1 MRQERSLMTQARR
14 FLLQVCCVCFMSI
27 SALAFAGAPEPS
39 GPASEP
45 VRLMPDMITRY
56 SADQRSLEETY
67 TLRVSPERF
76 VRLDK
81 LYSDELAALAALHFA
96 ELSHEDMVDYIVL
109 KTHIRDQQHQLA
121 RRQKEIDEMKP
132 RLPFLP
138 TIDKLVDEKR
148 QMKKPD

>member
-1 MRQERSLMTQARR
+1 M
-14 FLLQVCCVCFMSI
+14 V
-27 SALAFAGAPEPS
+27 
-39 GPASEP
+39 
-45 VRLMPDMITRY
+45 TRY

-67 TLRVSPERF
+67 TLRVSPKRF
-76 VRLDK
+76 VRFEK

-96 ELSHEDMVDYIVL
+96 EFSHEDMVDYIVL